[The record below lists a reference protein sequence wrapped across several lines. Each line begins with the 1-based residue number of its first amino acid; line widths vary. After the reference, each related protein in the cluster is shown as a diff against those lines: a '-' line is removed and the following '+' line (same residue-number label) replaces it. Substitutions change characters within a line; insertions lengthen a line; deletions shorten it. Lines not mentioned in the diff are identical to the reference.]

1 MFIILLEQPHIYT
14 RVPMLLYFPGDTV
27 FKAKAQRADVED
39 AEVVV
44 ESHDTEVERPLDLE
58 EAEEVEEEKG
68 EEFEGEGETATDNK
82 VLYEWIFS
90 APIKQML
97 LSAQ

>member
-1 MFIILLEQPHIYT
+1 MVLTCFLP
-14 RVPMLLYFPGDTV
+14 PGDAL
-27 FKAKAQRADVED
+27 FKAKSQRADVED

-68 EEFEGEGETATDNK
+68 EEFEKEGEADNK
-82 VLYEWIFS
+82 VLMHEWMFLGPVKYQLPVSTMVRGIVSEF
-90 APIKQML
+90 
-97 LSAQ
+97 AQ

>member
-1 MFIILLEQPHIYT
+1 M
-14 RVPMLLYFPGDTV
+14 
-27 FKAKAQRADVED
+27 FKAKAQRADIED
-39 AEVVV
+39 AEVVI

-68 EEFEGEGETATDNK
+68 EEFEGEGETAPDNE

-90 APIKQML
+90 ACIKQML
-97 LSAQ
+97 LSAQQFRSVVSKSTQWDKLRFKSPMV

>member
-1 MFIILLEQPHIYT
+1 M
-14 RVPMLLYFPGDTV
+14 
-27 FKAKAQRADVED
+27 ADAED

-68 EEFEGEGETATDNK
+68 EEFEGETVADNK
-82 VLYEWIFS
+82 VHTV
-90 APIKQML
+90 
-97 LSAQ
+97 

>member
-1 MFIILLEQPHIYT
+1 M
-14 RVPMLLYFPGDTV
+14 

-68 EEFEGEGETATDNK
+68 EELEGEAAPDNQVCT
-82 VLYEWIFS
+82 VLAYEWAFL
-90 APIKQML
+90 AFVGQTLP
-97 LSAQ
+97 SAQ

>member
-1 MFIILLEQPHIYT
+1 MSVPEYPMQLLIL
-14 RVPMLLYFPGDTV
+14 PGDTV

-39 AEVVV
+39 AEVIV

-68 EEFEGEGETATDNK
+68 EEIEGESAPDNK
-82 VLYEWIFS
+82 VLYCMNGYFWC
-90 APIKQML
+90 L
-97 LSAQ
+97 LSRWCY

>member
-1 MFIILLEQPHIYT
+1 M
-14 RVPMLLYFPGDTV
+14 
-27 FKAKAQRADVED
+27 FKAKAQRADIED

-68 EEFEGEGETATDNK
+68 EEFEGETAPDDK
-82 VLYEWIFS
+82 VLHMNRYF
-90 APIKQML
+90 
-97 LSAQ
+97 